1 MSTLDLRP
9 LSIGELLDRTF
20 SLYRRNFLLFIGIS
34 AIPQLFV
41 LALRLA
47 LVVFMPARAA
57 VARPV
62 PSEFQTASPGFVIAG
77 AAGMVLFVVVG
88 VIVYFIAYL
97 FSQGGTVYAVS
108 ELYLG
113 RTTTIGQ
120 SLSRMRGELWSLF
133 WLIVFN
139 FVILVISF
147 ILLVIPA
154 IYMACRL
161 CVCIP
166 AALLEGL
173 GPFDALQ
180 RSLALT
186 KDNAGR
192 AFLILLLYVVVLYA
206 AIFLFAIPIGIG
218 MQSAVHDPAMLRVW
232 NALMQVANFVA
243 GVLVTPIFTIATS
256 IFYFDLRVRKEAFD
270 LQLMMNPL
278 SGGVPAP
285 RSATTLLS

>member
-34 AIPQLFV
+34 AIPQLLV
-41 LALRLA
+41 LAMRLA
-47 LVVFMPARAA
+47 QTALMPARK
-57 VARPV
+57 VVV
-62 PSEFQTASPGFVIAG
+62 PTPTTEFQSASPGFVVAG
-77 AAGMVLFVVVG
+77 VAGMVLLVVVG
-88 VIVYFIAYL
+88 LIVYFVAYL

-139 FVILVISF
+139 LVILIVSF
-147 ILLVIPA
+147 ILLIIPS

-180 RSLALT
+180 RSFALT

-192 AFLILLLYVVVLYA
+192 AFLILLLYVVILYA
-206 AIFLFAIPIGIG
+206 ALFLFGIPFGIAI
-218 MQSAVHDPAMLRVW
+218 QSAAKDPAMLRVW
-232 NALMQVANFVA
+232 TALMQIGNFVA
-243 GVLVTPIFTIATS
+243 GVLVTPVLTIASS

-278 SGGVPAP
+278 GGGVPAP
-285 RSATTLLS
+285 RNATTLLS

>member
-34 AIPQLFV
+34 AIPQLLV
-41 LALRLA
+41 LAMRLA
-47 LVVFMPARAA
+47 QTALMPARK
-57 VARPV
+57 VVV
-62 PSEFQTASPGFVIAG
+62 PTPTTEFQSASPGFVVAG
-77 AAGMVLFVVVG
+77 VAGMVLLVVVG
-88 VIVYFIAYL
+88 LIVYFVAYL

-139 FVILVISF
+139 LVILIVSF
-147 ILLVIPA
+147 ILLIIPS

-180 RSLALT
+180 RSFALT

-192 AFLILLLYVVVLYA
+192 AFLILLLYVVILYA
-206 AIFLFAIPIGIG
+206 ALFLFGIPFGIAI
-218 MQSAVHDPAMLRVW
+218 QSAAKDPAMLRVW
-232 NALMQVANFVA
+232 TALMQIGNFVA
-243 GVLVTPIFTIATS
+243 GVLVTPVLTIASS

-278 SGGVPAP
+278 AGGVPAP
-285 RSATTLLS
+285 RSATSLLS